1 MEADPKKLELIRS
14 LLDSAEGNVRSAKQ
28 MLAEITGGKTESL
41 RQKATGL
48 NRSDDGKVVEGIFD
62 GQNMV
67 DGGGKSYPVP
77 ANYASKSKLV
87 EGDTLKLTIMAD
99 GSFIYKQIAPIQ
111 RKKIIGTLTMDG
123 DQYRVLA
130 DGKSYKIL
138 YASVTFFKGNV
149 GDQVTLIVPQGAEAN
164 WGAVENIIPGVKQS
178 GGDAAEAAPAE
189 EPTIQV
195 VEPEPVVSEE
205 STKIEDDT
213 SDEIKPSPD
222 VQNLADE
229 VESAVAAASGKKPKK
244 SKKKK
249 ESEPEPEIEVVPAT
263 EAPAGEASAVQAEA
277 PAEPATEEAPAE
289 AAPAAADESQTAV
302 KELDI

>member
-41 RQKATGL
+41 RQKATSL
-48 NRSDDGKVVEGIFD
+48 NRSEDGKVVEGIFD

-67 DGGGKSYPVP
+67 DGEGKSYPVP

-99 GSFIYKQIAPIQ
+99 GSFIYKQIAPTQ

-149 GDQVTLIVPQGAEAN
+149 GDQVTLIVPQNAEAN
-164 WGAVENIIPGVKQS
+164 WGAVENIIPGAPQESTPAEDVPFESEPQ
-178 GGDAAEAAPAE
+178 AEPIAEAVPEPTPVLVESTNNEDPISEAPA
-189 EPTIQV
+189 
-195 VEPEPVVSEE
+195 
-205 STKIEDDT
+205 DDG
-213 SDEIKPSPD
+213 EIKPSAD
-222 VQNLADE
+222 VQNIADE
-229 VESAVAAASGKKPKK
+229 VESALEAAGGKKPKK
-244 SKKKK
+244 AAKNKAVAEPIVEQPADAAPEEPK
-249 ESEPEPEIEVVPAT
+249 EPE
-263 EAPAGEASAVQAEA
+263 SAD
-277 PAEPATEEAPAE
+277 EEAPQPQ
-289 AAPAAADESQTAV
+289 PANADGSQPI